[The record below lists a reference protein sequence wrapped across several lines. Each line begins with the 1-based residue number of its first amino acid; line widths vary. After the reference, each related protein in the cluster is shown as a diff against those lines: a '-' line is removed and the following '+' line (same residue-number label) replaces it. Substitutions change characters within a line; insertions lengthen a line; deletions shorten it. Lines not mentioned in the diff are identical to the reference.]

1 MRIRI
6 QIRIQIQKRIQKQIQ
21 IQMRM
26 RIRIRKLNNL
36 PTYYMHISYE
46 YILNTQLNTKSKT
59 KQQLLQQL
67 TLFSMLQERKCYQ
80 TKTKNEN

>member
-1 MRIRI
+1 MR
-6 QIRIQIQKRIQKQIQ
+6 IRIQIQKRIQKQLQ
-21 IQMRM
+21 IQMRMRM
-26 RIRIRKLNNL
+26 RIRIRILNNL

-67 TLFSMLQERKCYQ
+67 TLFSMLQEKKCYQ

>member
-1 MRIRI
+1 MRIKIRIRI
-6 QIRIQIQKRIQKQIQ
+6 
-21 IQMRM
+21 
-26 RIRIRKLNNL
+26 LNYL

-59 KQQLLQQL
+59 KQQQLLLLQQLQLQQL

-80 TKTKNEN
+80 TKTKNQKKNRKLTNFY

>member
-1 MRIRI
+1 MR
-6 QIRIQIQKRIQKQIQ
+6 IRIQIQKRIQKQIQ
-21 IQMRM
+21 MRM
-26 RIRIRKLNNL
+26 RIRIRILNNL

-59 KQQLLQQL
+59 KQQLLQQP

>member
-21 IQMRM
+21 MRM
-26 RIRIRKLNNL
+26 RIRIRILNNL
-36 PTYYMHISYE
+36 PTYYIHISYE